1 VVNRL
6 LALPAV
12 LCLVLG
18 ALLGVWGWGERDA
31 ARARIVPELDAPSIF
46 GSPNEEEDPSIL
58 GPASFDRDEQT
69 EAVCALLLDASQLR
83 GPLTGFAPE
92 PEPVPGEPAS
102 SSVPAVSPLEEA
114 AAIVGVLDPQIVT
127 GLPRLD
133 RADVVAA
140 IDRQRTAMQ
149 RILLDGRDPSTDPE
163 VLAAASELEASLSG
177 VC

>member
-1 VVNRL
+1 MNRL

-18 ALLGVWGWGERDA
+18 VLLGVWGWGERDTT
-31 ARARIVPELDAPSIF
+31 RARIVAEVDDPTTFGPADEEASIF
-46 GSPNEEEDPSIL
+46 G
-58 GPASFDRDEQT
+58 PASGDQEEQT
-69 EAVCALLLDASQLR
+69 EAVCTLLLDASQLR
-83 GPLTGFAPE
+83 GPLNGFAPGA
-92 PEPVPGEPAS
+92 PEPVPGEPAA

-127 GLPRLD
+127 GLPRL
-133 RADVVAA
+133 AEPDVVIA
-140 IDRQRTAMQ
+140 IDRQREAMQ

-163 VLAAASELEASLSG
+163 VLAAASQLEAALHG